1 MGLGTRYLR
10 RLLGVTVLVV
20 ATLTF
25 ATTTNASAAA
35 LPILHSGMTGTGQEA
50 HQCTVIGND
59 GTTEGV
65 VCIDI
70 LTGVYESNSGPG
82 TYAKDQAEVFCQNMN
97 TNQPVQCANAL
108 VTFGL
113 YNAAGGANS
122 GTYECGHS
130 YGPCSGGRNYYTNA
144 TFDYPWSSW
153 SDNNCATNV
162 SGPTSVWA
170 VAFGS
175 NSNTVIELPGSDK
188 YVSLTSGNDGTN
200 ESSGHYFICP

>member
-1 MGLGTRYLR
+1 MRRARGLLS
-10 RLLGVTVLVV
+10 VMALVA
-20 ATLTF
+20 ATLAF
-25 ATTTNASAAA
+25 ATTPDASAAA

-82 TYAKDQAEVFCQNMN
+82 TYARNQTEIFCQNMT
-97 TNQPVQCANAL
+97 TNQTVRCADAL

-122 GTYECGHS
+122 GTNECGPN
-130 YGPCSGGRNYYTNA
+130 YTQCSTGRNYYSNT
-144 TFDYPWSSW
+144 TFDYPWSIW
-153 SDNNCATNV
+153 SDSNCATNI
-162 SGPTSVWA
+162 SGQTSVWA

-175 NSNTVIELPGSDK
+175 NSNTVIQLPGSGK
-188 YVSLTSGNDGTN
+188 YVSLTSGNDGSN